1 LHYTSEFYD
10 LELNTLIL
18 YTTIP
23 YKISTTMHPKK
34 SKKLNYTRGQNIQRH
49 LEFMPLP
56 RPILTN
62 KTLYSRK
69 QQQKKREKRE
79 HQHYDLLL
87 KALYMLVEI
96 AIALV
101 TTASIIITSAII
113 LSFLVDMPRA
123 SLSLLQIKK
132 IRSMTNSFL

>member
-1 LHYTSEFYD
+1 
-10 LELNTLIL
+10 
-18 YTTIP
+18 
-23 YKISTTMHPKK
+23 
-34 SKKLNYTRGQNIQRH
+34 
-49 LEFMPLP
+49 MPLP

-62 KTLYSRK
+62 KTFCSRK

-123 SLSLLQIKK
+123 SLSLLQTKK
-132 IRSMTNSFL
+132 IRTMTYYSFLSSVSNLSYLITSFEYKQQTSF